1 MKLFFG
7 IVFSAVILGYA
18 LHLLIQAIKHK
29 KIVPLAIFFG
39 LLGVYALSFY
49 NELAFYIFWN
59 ILLIPQILFTV
70 YVFVFM
76 IVSLTRKKTNTAL
89 EKTSN
94 DEELL
99 TVSIVV
105 AVHDEENVVVDTV
118 TNLLQLNYPKELY
131 DITFIDDFSNDST
144 LALLRTYKDQ
154 IQVIDRSTMASSRQ
168 LKGKPAAINENI
180 DALKG
185 ELICI
190 LDADSVI
197 EKDFLRR
204 LVPKFKNP
212 NLGIVQARNIFY
224 NKNKNIVTLLTAL
237 DIYSMQHT
245 IYIPVSKLGFGMFEG
260 RAGVFRKKIFKDIE
274 GFDPALP
281 GEDFDFA
288 YRVGLSGHQVQYED
302 SVFSKEQVTETIN
315 EWYKQ
320 RKRWLANHVL
330 SCFKNL
336 KGLYETKNL
345 TTSRKIAALFFMLNL
360 AYAFSFNFLGPLMLI
375 NEFRYESILPYIF
388 IISFSLTVVFFCC
401 SYILR
406 TGKLWLLPLI
416 PVMIIYYWT
425 FTVIQTWVLINEK
438 LIKIKLSYKKAY
450 HRKPLSNEV

>member
-7 IVFSAVILGYA
+7 IVFTAVILGYA
-18 LHLLIQAIKHK
+18 LHLLLQAIKQK
-29 KIVPLAIFFG
+29 KIVPLAIF
-39 LLGVYALSFY
+39 LGILGMYTLSFY
-49 NELAFYIFWN
+49 NELAFYICWSIF
-59 ILLIPQILFTV
+59 LIPQILFVV
-70 YVFVFM
+70 YVFIFM
-76 IVSLTRKKTNTAL
+76 IVSITRKKTNTL
-89 EKTSN
+89 SDKKIR
-94 DEELL
+94 DEELKF
-99 TVSIVV
+99 VSIVV
-105 AVHDEENVVVDTV
+105 AVHNEENVVEDTIH
-118 TNLLQLNYPKELY
+118 NLLQLDYPKDHY
-131 DITFIDDFSNDST
+131 DITFIDDFSKDNT
-144 LALLRTYKDQ
+144 LELLLKYKDQ
-154 IQVIDRSTMASSRQ
+154 IQVIDRSQNASSTQ

-180 DALKG
+180 DRLKG

-197 EKDFLRR
+197 EKGFLQRI
-204 LVPKFKNP
+204 VPKFKNP

-224 NKNKNIVTLLTAL
+224 NKDKNIVTRLTAL

-260 RAGVFRKKIFKDIE
+260 RAGVFRKKIFKDIQ

-288 YRVGLSGHQVQYED
+288 YRVGLSGYDVHYED
-302 SVFSKEQVTETIN
+302 TVFSKEQVTETIS

-336 KGLYETKNL
+336 KGLYKTENL
-345 TTSRKIAALFFMLNL
+345 TLSRKIAALFFMLNL

-375 NEFRYESILPYIF
+375 NEFRYESVLPYVF

-416 PVMIIYYWT
+416 PIMIIYYWT

-438 LIKIKLSYKKAY
+438 LINIKLSYKKAY